1 MKLGRWLLLSC
12 LGAALFACSQP
23 NRSLPD
29 DIAAQPSAAPVTAP
43 APVTS
48 QASASDSADPASPF
62 RLTASIRE
70 LMDSEVDPAADFIW
84 GSVASISTRAG
95 LEEAGAVK
103 CDLVACSKNFQ
114 RTAFAAES
122 PDWRWLLGE
131 RPVFRRLYD
140 GAPLLSTEK
149 DIRLLSVPAGKS
161 WVGQARNEYRPH
173 RQHFG
178 TTGSRGLLS

>member
-1 MKLGRWLLLSC
+1 MKLGRC
-12 LGAALFACSQP
+12 LPVACLAAAFFACSQP
-23 NRSLPD
+23 NRSLPED
-29 DIAAQPSAAPVTAP
+29 AVARPSQGQAQPSAAPP
-43 APVTS
+43 S
-48 QASASDSADPASPF
+48 GADAGATDPPF
-62 RLTASIRE
+62 HLTASIRE